1 MSLVVPTLLCLGESG
16 REGPSYKYKATGCRA
31 ADSRRLSCLTCC
43 FLPGLYLGQKTQ
55 AQKGTLPRPHIT
67 ALPGSIVPP
76 GDPVMILCQGPAE
89 AEAYVISKVSSPEP
103 SDEEKQLLPKKSNTL
118 SIAEMTPPWAGLY
131 HCSYSSGER
140 WSQFSDFLQLVMTGA
155 YEKPSLSSMTGTVV
169 ASGEN
174 VKLRCF
180 STLKFDAFILMKK
193 EGGHTIQKR
202 SSNSQDGGHQAVFLL
217 NQVSST
223 QAGTYRCYGVFSH
236 YPYVWS
242 HPSDR
247 LQLQVRAPFAEA
259 PEAPDPM
266 NSTYFLA
273 PFAEAPEGPDPTTS
287 RPSTGE

>member
-1 MSLVVPTLLCLGESG
+1 MKRRDGVRNGHTCRPTSVPFLLE
-16 REGPSYKYKATGCRA
+16 
-31 ADSRRLSCLTCC
+31 
-43 FLPGLYLGQKTQ
+43 
-55 AQKGTLPRPHIT
+55 TLPRPNIT

-131 HCSYSSGER
+131 HCSYHSGER
-140 WSQFSDFLQLVMTGA
+140 RSQFSDFLQLVMTGA

-193 EGGHTIQKR
+193 EGGHPIHKR

-223 QAGTYRCYGVFSH
+223 QAGTYRCYGVFSR

-247 LQLQVRAPFAEA
+247 LQLQVR
-259 PEAPDPM
+259 EAPD
-266 NSTYFLA
+266 
-273 PFAEAPEGPDPTTS
+273 DPHPTKP
-287 RPSTGE
+287 RPSPGE